1 MSREKELFRDNLA
14 RLDDI
19 FPGQEMLSVGDIKA
33 YTGMKDVKTVKKY
46 FDLSKGENYISKCRF
61 ASLLS

>member
-46 FDLSKGENYISKCRF
+46 LIYPKVKII
-61 ASLLS
+61 

>member
-61 ASLLS
+61 VSLLS